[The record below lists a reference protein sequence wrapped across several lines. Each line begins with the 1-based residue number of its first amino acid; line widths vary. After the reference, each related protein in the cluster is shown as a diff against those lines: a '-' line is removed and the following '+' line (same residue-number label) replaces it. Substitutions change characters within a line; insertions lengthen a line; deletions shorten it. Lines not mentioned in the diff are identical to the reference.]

1 VKIIF
6 ICTKPITFNS
16 FLRIQAHYFI
26 KKGIDV
32 EIASSDIQ
40 NIKFKDNLKYRI
52 DFPSKITELF
62 NLLRYIKVFFQ
73 IKGLVSKNP
82 KAIFYLHTPVAS
94 HIFRLFNFFNKL
106 KIVYFVHGFRFYQ
119 NSNLLKNHFFKMI
132 EKILSI
138 KTDIFIT
145 INNEDYNFVKFNFK
159 KKFCYKLNGIGLNLT
174 ESKLKKKIKP
184 KKVIKKILVI
194 AAYKKEKGYFEIIK
208 VAELLKNSKMT
219 INCYGDGQYYKFNK
233 IKIKKKLKNIF
244 FNSFD
249 VNLHNKIKNYDILLH
264 LSKREGL
271 PVCIMQSLYEGLPVI
286 CYNIRGNNDLIKD
299 NFNGFF
305 VHSYKD
311 VPNKINYLNL
321 DENFYNNTR
330 RNAVNSIN
338 KNFLKN
344 QINLKLYKIIKNL
357 S

>member
-1 VKIIF
+1 
-6 ICTKPITFNS
+6 
-16 FLRIQAHYFI
+16 
-26 KKGIDV
+26 
-32 EIASSDIQ
+32 
-40 NIKFKDNLKYRI
+40 
-52 DFPSKITELF
+52 
-62 NLLRYIKVFFQ
+62 
-73 IKGLVSKNP
+73 
-82 KAIFYLHTPVAS
+82 
-94 HIFRLFNFFNKL
+94 
-106 KIVYFVHGFRFYQ
+106 
-119 NSNLLKNHFFKMI
+119 
-132 EKILSI
+132 
-138 KTDIFIT
+138 
-145 INNEDYNFVKFNFK
+145 
-159 KKFCYKLNGIGLNLT
+159 
-174 ESKLKKKIKP
+174 
-184 KKVIKKILVI
+184 
-194 AAYKKEKGYFEIIK
+194 
-208 VAELLKNSKMT
+208 
-219 INCYGDGQYYKFNK
+219 
-233 IKIKKKLKNIF
+233 
-244 FNSFD
+244 
-249 VNLHNKIKNYDILLH
+249 LLH